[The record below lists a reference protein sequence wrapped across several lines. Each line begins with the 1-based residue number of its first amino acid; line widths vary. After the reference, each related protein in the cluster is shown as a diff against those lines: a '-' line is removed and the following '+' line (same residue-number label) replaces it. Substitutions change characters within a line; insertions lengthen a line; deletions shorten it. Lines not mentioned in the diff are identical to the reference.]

1 MPNAILEG
9 MASGLAV
16 IATPVGGIPSLIA
29 SEDQGLLVDVA
40 DANELAFAMQQLIAD
55 RSRVEKMGEFNRA
68 HAHEKHDVHVV
79 RPVTAELL
87 GISHDTNNQI
97 PDFKV

>member
-40 DANELAFAMQQLIAD
+40 DANELAFA
-55 RSRVEKMGEFNRA
+55 K
-68 HAHEKHDVHVV
+68 
-79 RPVTAELL
+79 T
-87 GISHDTNNQI
+87 
-97 PDFKV
+97 